1 MQILILLSLVVQKLF
16 YEAQQGEIFAVQ
28 GDNKRTSV
36 LMFNK
41 QVLDYIKQ
49 KYYSAMQQF
58 ILMVNTKLKVALHY
72 FGASSKGQ
80 VKVFL
85 KLFTWICHQTNISSL
100 SQLIDCLNLNNYV
113 SIIIL
118 PPLYL
123 IFRTYVIL
131 IRNTCIPH
139 PLGCSIF

>member
-1 MQILILLSLVVQKLF
+1 
-16 YEAQQGEIFAVQ
+16 
-28 GDNKRTSV
+28 
-36 LMFNK
+36 
-41 QVLDYIKQ
+41 
-49 KYYSAMQQF
+49 
-58 ILMVNTKLKVALHY
+58 MVNTKLQVALHY